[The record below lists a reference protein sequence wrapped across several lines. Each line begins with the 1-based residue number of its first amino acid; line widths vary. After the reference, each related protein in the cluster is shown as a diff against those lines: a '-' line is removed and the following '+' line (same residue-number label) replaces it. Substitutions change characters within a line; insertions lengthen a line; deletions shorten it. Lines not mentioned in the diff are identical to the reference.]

1 MRDDPAVTSLVT
13 RARNGDKHAWGEL
26 VERYAPLV
34 WAVCRRNR
42 LDRADADDVSQSVW
56 LRLVEHLGGL
66 REPAALPGWLATTT
80 QRECTRVLRAARRLE
95 TLGDSLDPVAAHTRQ
110 QPVAVEEEVL
120 MAERHD
126 ALRDAFTCLPPEC
139 RRLISMLVTD
149 PPVPYA
155 EISSR
160 LGIPVGS
167 IGPSRA
173 RCLDK
178 LRRSPPL
185 AALIDKDVNSGGGDR
200 RGRTV
205 VE

>member
-1 MRDDPAVTSLVT
+1 MRDDKAVTSLVT
-13 RARNGDKHAWGEL
+13 RARNGDKHAWDQL

-34 WAVCRRNR
+34 WAICRRHR
-42 LDRADADDVSQSVW
+42 LDRADADDIGQSVW

-80 QRECTRVLRAARRLE
+80 QRECSRILRAGRRVE
-95 TLGDSLDPVAAHTRQ
+95 ILGDGPEPVATSAYQHST
-110 QPVAVEEEVL
+110 VVEEEVL
-120 MAERHD
+120 RAERHD
-126 ALRDAFTCLPPEC
+126 ALREAFSRLPPEC
-139 RRLISMLVTD
+139 QRLISMLVND

-185 AALIDKDVNSGGGDR
+185 AALIDNDVSSGGGDR